1 MHELNNNFKARL
13 VPCFETDFFY
23 HSGMKFFH
31 KDAKDFSEFYE
42 LVKKLYAEV
51 LDQEDQLKEM
61 LILKAAQA
69 NTSQPD
75 LSQALVDIMESN
87 DE

>member
-13 VPCFETDFFY
+13 VPGFETDFFY
-23 HSGMKFFH
+23 HKCKFFLQN
-31 KDAKDFSEFYE
+31 DARDFSEFYE
-42 LVKKLYAEV
+42 LIKKLYAEV
-51 LDQEDQLKEM
+51 LDQEEQLKEM

-75 LSQALVDIMESN
+75 LSQALVDMMKSN